1 MTREFVATER
11 HALRAASD
19 MARARRVSQI
29 TAFAQR
35 LAQGNMNVTSAPLSD
50 NGFDSIVDAKVAQL
64 A

>member
-1 MTREFVATER
+1 
-11 HALRAASD
+11 